1 VPASTHLV
9 NLVNLVST
17 CCVHCLLVTST
28 LPFKPELHLCS
39 TITTLLLLL
48 LLLLVFRAGIF
59 RASQLRVNPRQ
70 RAAHALFKT
79 YLDVL
84 HVAKDEGDRLFR
96 PRGAAGTEVSSAAWF
111 QKMHSHTEQQ
121 LKHTT

>member
-1 VPASTHLV
+1 MSSKVLFKAYDGCLSKLPAFPSIH
-9 NLVNLVST
+9 
-17 CCVHCLLVTST
+17 HT
-28 LPFKPELHLCS
+28 LTAP
-39 TITTLLLLL
+39 
-48 LLLLVFRAGIF
+48 AGIF

-96 PRGAAGTEVSSAAWF
+96 PRGAAGTQVRCSQVGFCLSY
-111 QKMHSHTEQQ
+111 
-121 LKHTT
+121 